1 MTRKA
6 DFDAEQWTQLTS
18 APALAALAVAAAD
31 RGGAVREQLAM
42 ARTYAEA
49 RREEHTPLIEAL
61 LLTPPELKDLPV
73 RDPGALADLADQ
85 QVRRA
90 SDLLREVG
98 TDAEL
103 AEFGDFVIAVCTAVA
118 AAHKEG
124 GILGFGGKAISDP
137 EQALID
143 RIAVALGERPG
154 APTAVE
160 PAPPAPDED
169 ADPPA
174 PGFLPPAPA

>member
-6 DFDAEQWTQLTS
+6 DFDADQWTHLTS

-31 RGGAVREQLAM
+31 KGGALREQLAL

-49 RREEHTPLIEAL
+49 RQAEHTPLIEAL
-61 LLTPPELKDLPV
+61 LTTPPELRDLPV
-73 RDPGALADLADQ
+73 RDPGALADSATSA
-85 QVRRA
+85 VRRA

-98 TDAEL
+98 TEAEL
-103 AEFGDFVIAVCTAVA
+103 AEFGDFVMAVCTAVA

-143 RIAVALGERPG
+143 RIALSLGERPG
-154 APTAVE
+154 APPAAVE
-160 PAPPAPDED
+160 PAPQPDEGG
-169 ADPPA
+169 DPPA
-174 PGFLPPAPA
+174 FTPPAPA